1 MLEGEG
7 SIFFSWHGAVMSKAT
22 SSFPATLEREP
33 ALSFAREHFGGAD
46 LGHVKRNAC
55 LLRVAEKICRH
66 PGGTLPHKLAN
77 PADYK
82 AMDGLMNRPEVTH
95 ASVLAPHLRRTRE
108 RIEASKGV
116 VLIVHDT
123 TELDYSGLSIPELG
137 PIGNGRGRG
146 YLCHNSLA
154 VDPERKEVLGLAHQI
169 LHHRV
174 PAPVKEG
181 IKAKR
186 ERQSR
191 ESRLWSQAA
200 LALGETPAGVTVV
213 DVADRGAD
221 IFEFL
226 ATENKLRR
234 TCLVRARHNRL
245 IRVGHDGTGKKIQLF
260 KYLRSLPAQGHKTK
274 SLVERSTGQD
284 RQMKLAISWAAVA
297 LEPPKVR
304 QGNYEEKPLAVW
316 GLRLWE
322 LAPPKEQTPLEWFLL
337 STEPVTTL
345 QAAWQRSSW
354 YECRYMV
361 EEYHKG
367 QKTGCAIERMQFE
380 TEQALQPMIALL
392 SVVTVLLLNL
402 RLACRQPDAET
413 RKASTVVDPQYEEIL
428 RAWRYKTPRAEMT
441 VKEFFMAL
449 ARLGGH
455 MNRKSDG
462 NPGWLVLWRGWM
474 DLQSMLA
481 GAEAERRRQKKCR
494 VT

>member
-1 MLEGEG
+1 MDQPFL
-7 SIFFSWHGAVMSKAT
+7 WHGVVMSE
-22 SSFPATLEREP
+22 SSSAFPATIEREP
-33 ALSFAREHFGGAD
+33 ALNFVREHFGGAD

-82 AMDGLMNRPEVTH
+82 AMDALMNRPEVTH

-108 RIEASKGV
+108 RMEAAKGV
-116 VLIVHDT
+116 VLLVHDT

-137 PIGNGRGRG
+137 PIGNGGGRG

-154 VDPERKEVLGLAHQI
+154 VDPERQEVLGLAHQI

-174 PAPVKEG
+174 CVPAKEG
-181 IKAKR
+181 VKAKR

-191 ESRLWSQAA
+191 ESRLWSQAV
-200 LALGETPAGVTVV
+200 LALGEPPAHVGVV

-226 ATENKLRR
+226 ATEKKLRR
-234 TCLVRARHNRL
+234 TCLVRAWHNRS
-245 IRVGHDGTGKKIQLF
+245 IRVGHDGTGEKTLLF
-260 KYLRSLPAQGHKTK
+260 KYLRSLAAQGQKTK
-274 SLVERSTGQD
+274 KVFERSTGQE
-284 RQMKLAISWAAVA
+284 REVKLAIAFAAVA
-297 LEPPKVR
+297 LQPPHVR
-304 QGNYEEKPLAVW
+304 KGDYENKPLAVW
-316 GLRLWE
+316 GLRIWE
-322 LAPPKEQTPLEWFLL
+322 PNPPKGQKPLEWFLL
-337 STEPVTTL
+337 CLDPVTTSEV
-345 QAAWQRSSW
+345 AWQKSAW
-354 YECRYMV
+354 YACRYMV

-367 QKTGCAIERMQFE
+367 QKTGCAIEQMQFE

-392 SVVTVLLLNL
+392 SVVTVMLLNL
-402 RLACRQPDAET
+402 RLACRQPGAET
-413 RKASTVVDPQYEEIL
+413 RKASEVVDPQYEEIL
-428 RAWRYKTPRAEMT
+428 RAWRYKKPRTEMS
-441 VKEFFMAL
+441 VREFFMAL

-474 DLQSMLA
+474 DLQSMLT
-481 GAEAERRRQKKCR
+481 GAEAERRRPKKCR
-494 VT
+494 ET